1 VNDKTISDLNAVLKY
16 TADADILRKQLATDP
31 EHLKPG
37 STLRLIAADAHEEAG
52 DKAFADYLRSKFP
65 LGVDNGKV
73 KRSTLRLHRLLT
85 TVKERHRPFRSYDG
99 YEQEYVNRRLQD
111 PVNEE
116 AAKELERV
124 GRHHEAAIL
133 RSPHPVTYQDGV
145 VQGDYPAYAWP
156 GGSQLIYHTQDG
168 GTLCPECRNGRNG
181 SEALT
186 DDGSIDG
193 QWNVTGVSA
202 HDEGPPIHCDHC
214 NKPLI
219 ATYGDPDN
227 PEDDQ

>member
-85 TVKERHRPFRSYDG
+85 TLDDRHRHSLTTQPHPPHS
-99 YEQEYVNRRLQD
+99 QRLND
-111 PVNEE
+111 PVNAE
-116 AAKELERV
+116 AIRELEKV
-124 GRHHEAAIL
+124 GRHREAAIL
-133 RSPHPVTYQDGV
+133 KGENPVAYRDGV
-145 VQGDYPAYAWP
+145 VQGDYDAYQWP
-156 GGSQLIYHTQDG
+156 GGNQLVYHTQDG
-168 GTLCPECRNGRNG
+168 GTLCPECRNGLNG
-181 SEALT
+181 SDALDPEMQT
-186 DDGSIDG
+186 DP
-193 QWNVTGVSA
+193 QWTVTGVSA